1 MKNHGLSLEEQIKM
15 HESEVMQCKQ
25 LCIVNNSPE
34 TIDNSLCGKMISISY
49 AREYNHIFTK
59 KKFPGGVFMFDIGR
73 IVSVIPDSKPDG
85 LHEFSVVYDG
95 YDGVTVVKLQLN
107 DYESDSITI
116 PKKQY
121 TWRLLQSL
129 GV

>member
-15 HESEVMQCKQ
+15 HESEVMQCEQ
-25 LCIVNNSPE
+25 LCIVNTSPE
-34 TIDNSLCGKMISISY
+34 TIDNRLCGKMISISY
-49 AREYNHIFTK
+49 AREYNRIFTK

-73 IVSVIPDSKPDG
+73 IISVIPDSKPDG
-85 LHEFSVVYDG
+85 LHEFSVVYEG
-95 YDGVTVVKLQLN
+95 YSGVTNVKLQLN
-107 DYESDSITI
+107 DYASDSITI